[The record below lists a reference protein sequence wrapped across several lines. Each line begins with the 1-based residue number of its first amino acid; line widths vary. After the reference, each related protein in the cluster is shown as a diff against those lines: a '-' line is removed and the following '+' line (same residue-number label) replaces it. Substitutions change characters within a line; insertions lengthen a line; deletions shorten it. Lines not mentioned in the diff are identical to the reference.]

1 MRAFRSTLTAA
12 LWGAGVA
19 LLSCSD
25 GADPVVPTSL
35 VLSHTT
41 IQFTSVGAS
50 QTVFATVRDQR
61 ANIMTGAI
69 VTWASTAPSVV
80 MVTQQGVVTAVGPG
94 NAQVSATAGSVVA
107 TLDVIVTGP
116 PATLVIHGGNG
127 QTGSAGN
134 LLGAPVSVRITD
146 AMSQP
151 VPNVSVAFTVT
162 SGGGGISGPPAV
174 TNAQGIAEIGWVLGS
189 TLGTQTLRAAVS
201 GLPPVTFTATAVAG
215 QASQVVILA
224 GNNQTVPP
232 GATVPVAPSVK
243 VIDGVGNP
251 ISGVAVTFAA
261 TVGGGSVSGGS
272 TSTNAQGIAVV
283 GSWTLGPSSGF
294 NALAATVAGSGISGN
309 PATFTANAGSAS
321 AYTIDIRF
329 LGSDGSAA
337 VGLSPTAQ
345 QVAAFAAAVNRWSAI
360 ITTDLEDVPINVPSG
375 SCGGSARPAINETVD
390 DLLIFVILEP
400 IDGPFGVLGTAGPC
414 FIRGSGDPAQP
425 GDLPLI
431 GLMRFDTADLDRLTS
446 DGRLESVIVHE
457 MGHVVGIGTLWG
469 LFELVTDPSRPNMA
483 GADTYFTGTNAIA
496 AFDLI
501 GGATYSGGNK
511 VPVEN
516 SAVQGSADTHWRE
529 SVLGVELMTP
539 LINSGSNPLSLL
551 SVRSLQDLG
560 YAVDV
565 SQAEAFNIFAA
576 FREGPLAASPPELL
590 MNDIVRGPIGV
601 IGKSGREVRT
611 IIPPGPEQ

>member
-1 MRAFRSTLTAA
+1 LKAA
-12 LWGAGVA
+12 LWGAGVT

-25 GADPVVPTSL
+25 GTDPVVPSSL

-41 IQFTSVGAS
+41 IQFTSIGAS

-61 ANIMTGAI
+61 ANIMTGAT

-80 MVTQQGVVTAVGPG
+80 SVTQQGVVTAVGPG
-94 NAQVSATAGSVVA
+94 NGQVSATAGSVVA
-107 TLDVIVTGP
+107 TVDVIVTGP
-116 PATLVIHGGNG
+116 PATLAIQGGDG

-134 LLGAPVSVRITD
+134 LLGSPVSVRLTD
-146 AMSQP
+146 AINQP
-151 VPNVSVAFTVT
+151 VPNVTVSFTVT
-162 SGGGGISGPPAV
+162 SGGGGLSGPPAV
-174 TNAQGIAEIGWVLGS
+174 TNAQGIASIGWVLGG

-201 GLPPVTFTATAVAG
+201 GLAPVTFTATALAG
-215 QASQVVILA
+215 QASQAVVLA

-232 GATVPVAPSVK
+232 GTTVPVAPAVK
-243 VIDGVGNP
+243 VMDGVGNP
-251 ISGVAVTFAA
+251 ISGVAVTFAVA
-261 TVGGGSVSGGS
+261 VGGGSVTGAS
-272 TSTNAQGIAVV
+272 TTTNAQGIAVV
-283 GSWTLGPSSGF
+283 GSWTLGPSTGF
-294 NALAATVAGSGISGN
+294 NALAATVTGNGISGN
-309 PATFTANAGSAS
+309 PVTFTANAGSAS

-329 LGSDGSAA
+329 LGSDGSAP

-345 QVAAFAAAVNRWSAI
+345 QVGAFAAAVDRWSAI
-360 ITTDLEDVPINVPSG
+360 ITTDLENVPINVSSG

-457 MGHVVGIGTLWG
+457 MGHVLGIGTLWG
-469 LFELVTDPSRPNMA
+469 LFGLVNNPSRPSSA
-483 GADTYFTGTNAIA
+483 GADTYFTGSNALA
-496 AFDLI
+496 AFDVI
-501 GGATYSGGNK
+501 GGATYTGGNK

-539 LINSGSNPLSLL
+539 LINSGTNPLSLL

-560 YAVDV
+560 YTVDV
-565 SQAEAFNIFAA
+565 SHAEFFQIVASL
-576 FREGPLAASPPELL
+576 REGPLAASPAELL
-590 MNDIVRGPIGV
+590 LNDVVRGPIGV
-601 IGKSGREVRT
+601 IGKSGRVVRT
-611 IIPPGPEQ
+611 LIPPGPEP